1 VFYLTTGENVMKV
14 TIEFDSVSD
23 RDVLEAVLSSLP
35 TVGYK
40 PPEYIHVVAPPPAEP
55 FGAHGF
61 GGHGKPPA
69 PPVEP
74 MALPAEAMEPPAPP
88 PVDPLNPDG
97 LVFYPKAI
105 AAERDADGL
114 PWDGRIHSSSKA
126 LLVDGKWRQRRNTD
140 PAVVAAVTAELRAA
154 LGAPAA
160 PVSTVT
166 LESLTPQPSPMELSA
181 VRLSPPVSTV
191 PAYSGVT
198 PALDAAIAPTEAFL
212 RRDIP
217 VPPVELPPL
226 PALAVVPPPPPPAD
240 ATMTF
245 PEFMRAI
252 TSARIPP
259 GTVLDACK
267 AVGMPSIPA
276 LNQRPDLIP
285 TVAAALG
292 VSS

>member
-1 VFYLTTGENVMKV
+1 MKV

-23 RDVLEAVLSSLP
+23 RDVLDEVLSVLP
-35 TVGYK
+35 NGFKYQ
-40 PPEYIHVVAPPPAEP
+40 PPEHINVVAPPPAEP

-61 GGHGKPPA
+61 GDHGKPPA

-74 MALPAEAMEPPAPP
+74 MAVPSPEAVFVQPETPAEPP
-88 PVDPLNPDG
+88 PYVPVPTPPG
-97 LVFYPKAI
+97 V
-105 AAERDADGL
+105 ERDADGL

-160 PVSTVT
+160 PTVT

-181 VRLSPPVSTV
+181 ARLSPPM
-191 PAYSGVT
+191 
-198 PALDAAIAPTEAFL
+198 
-212 RRDIP
+212 
-217 VPPVELPPL
+217 PPP
-226 PALAVVPPPPPPAD
+226 PALAIVPPPPPVETA
-240 ATMTF
+240 MSF
-245 PEFMRAI
+245 PEFMKAI
-252 TSARIPP
+252 TAARIPP

-292 VSS
+292 VA

>member
-1 VFYLTTGENVMKV
+1 MKV

-61 GGHGKPPA
+61 GDHGKPPA

-74 MALPAEAMEPPAPP
+74 MAVPTVTLESLTPQPSPMELSAARLSPVVVPP
-88 PVDPLNPDG
+88 PYSPTAPTAPVLP
-97 LVFYPKAI
+97 I
-105 AAERDADGL
+105 HDADGL

-154 LGAPAA
+154 LGAP
-160 PVSTVT
+160 V
-166 LESLTPQPSPMELSA
+166 
-181 VRLSPPVSTV
+181 VSTV

-198 PALDAAIAPTEAFL
+198 PALDAAIAPTELFA

-217 VPPVELPPL
+217 VPPVELPP
-226 PALAVVPPPPPPAD
+226 PALVVVPPPPVD
-240 ATMTF
+240 AAMTF
-245 PEFMRAI
+245 PEFMKAI
-252 TSARIPP
+252 TAARIPP

-267 AVGMPSIPA
+267 SVGMPSIPA

-292 VSS
+292 VS

>member
-1 VFYLTTGENVMKV
+1 MKV

-35 TVGYK
+35 TRPYS
-40 PPEYIHVVAPPPAEP
+40 PPEYIHVVAPPPAAP
-55 FGAHGF
+55 L
-61 GGHGKPPA
+61 

-74 MALPAEAMEPPAPP
+74 MAVPVEEKYIPVAADTVSPAPAEPP
-88 PVDPLNPDG
+88 PRVTGEYGICTPP
-97 LVFYPKAI
+97 V
-105 AAERDADGL
+105 DADGL

-154 LGAPAA
+154 LGAPA
-160 PVSTVT
+160 VV
-166 LESLTPQPSPMELSA
+166 PQP
-181 VRLSPPVSTV
+181 PPVTV
-191 PAYSGVT
+191 
-198 PALDAAIAPTEAFL
+198 APFVPENIPL
-212 RRDIP
+212 P
-217 VPPVELPPL
+217 VP
-226 PALAVVPPPPPPAD
+226 LAVVPPPPMAVFDAPSCPSTDPALN
-240 ATMTF
+240 APMTF
-245 PEFMRAI
+245 PEFMKAI
-252 TSARIPP
+252 TAARIPP

-292 VSS
+292 VS